1 MVYLFQMGKYWK
13 LVLLATFLLVII
25 LLNYTGFFSIL
36 NINFINQ
43 HHDYILS
50 YIQVNFYRASILF
63 ILLYIVTVIFSLP
76 GAWLLTVSGGYVFG
90 WQIGC
95 FLTVIAAT
103 IGACI
108 CLLYTSPS
116 PRDRG

>member
-63 ILLYIVTVIFSLP
+63 ILLYIVTVIFSF
-76 GAWLLTVSGGYVFG
+76 TVYIALF
-90 WQIGC
+90 IGMFENKEIC
-95 FLTVIAAT
+95 FL
-103 IGACI
+103 
-108 CLLYTSPS
+108 
-116 PRDRG
+116 